1 MALVNEERYKDHQSG
16 ARLHSVA
23 SIHSGARL
31 HHHQHLSGAR
41 LNPTY
46 TGMELDFTRTSQ
58 I

>member
-1 MALVNEERYKDHQSG
+1 V
-16 ARLHSVA
+16 ARL
-23 SIHSGARL
+23 HSGARL

>member
-1 MALVNEERYKDHQSG
+1 MALVNEERNKDHQSG

-23 SIHSGARL
+23 RLHSGARL